1 MSPQE
6 FIIWLKGVC
15 DGNEMSTLSDKQYK
29 MMIKRL
35 NNVMIE
41 VEVDESETEDEPDF
55 NRWSCTATADS
66 SIERFIVEYT
76 K

>member
-1 MSPQE
+1 
-6 FIIWLKGVC
+6 
-15 DGNEMSTLSDKQYK
+15 

-41 VEVDESETEDEPDF
+41 VEVDESETEDESDF